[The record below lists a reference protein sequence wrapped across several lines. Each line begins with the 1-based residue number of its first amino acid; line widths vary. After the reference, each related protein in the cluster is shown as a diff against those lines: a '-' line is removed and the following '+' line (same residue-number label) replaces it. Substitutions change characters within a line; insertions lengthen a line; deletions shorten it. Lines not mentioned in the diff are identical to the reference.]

1 MPRDCDL
8 RLTNLDLIDDDHEQ
22 LLHALQ
28 DLAYGER
35 MTRAGMDRLIAQ
47 VVEHFDH
54 ELPHLERIGG
64 DLKARHLV
72 AHGLFLDRLT
82 AIRDRCEYE
91 PARARAELAEVTAR
105 FISHTNT
112 DDLEIVEALKAL
124 APASAPVPALTLDDI
139 VL

>member
-22 LLHALQ
+22 LLHTLQ
-28 DLAYGER
+28 DLAYGDV
-35 MTRAGMDRLIAQ
+35 MARAGMDRLIAQ

-54 ELPHLERIGG
+54 EMPHLERIGG
-64 DLKARHLV
+64 DLKTRHLG
-72 AHGLFLDRLT
+72 AHALFLDRLT

-112 DDLEIVEALKAL
+112 DDLEIAEALKAL
-124 APASAPVPALTLDDI
+124 APVEARPAVTLDDI
-139 VL
+139 LL